1 MWGFVRRV
9 RRGISRSVM
18 YTALSRSAG
27 KWDTPWLVIFS
38 DWLRKWR
45 EIYWP
50 ITKRTNTTSV
60 MFSAY
65 LKGIVFIVVCFTV
78 IALAMGQELHQ
89 LSFLGIVGL
98 MDPPRP
104 GVREAVHTLLN
115 SGVQVKMLT
124 GDARETAVT
133 IGEWFCIAFCESKRH
148 GHSSEIEPAV
158 KVLSN
163 FTYWL
168 C

>member
-1 MWGFVRRV
+1 MVVVVASPPYFLL
-9 RRGISRSVM
+9 S
-18 YTALSRSAG
+18 YTALSRRSWKCNQRQSAG
-27 KWDTPWLVIFS
+27 KLDTPRLVLFS

-45 EIYWP
+45 EIYRP
-50 ITKRTNTTSV
+50 ITERGNTTSV
-60 MFSAY
+60 KFSVD
-65 LKGIVFIVVCFTV
+65 LKGTVFCVVCFTV

-124 GDARETAVT
+124 GDARETAVN
-133 IGEWFCIAFCESKRH
+133 IGE
-148 GHSSEIEPAV
+148 
-158 KVLSN
+158 
-163 FTYWL
+163 
-168 C
+168 

>member
-1 MWGFVRRV
+1 M
-9 RRGISRSVM
+9 
-18 YTALSRSAG
+18 
-27 KWDTPWLVIFS
+27 
-38 DWLRKWR
+38 RKWR

-50 ITKRTNTTSV
+50 VTKRTNTASV

-65 LKGIVFIVVCFTV
+65 LKGIVFILVCFTV

-133 IGEWFCIAFCESKRH
+133 IGE
-148 GHSSEIEPAV
+148 
-158 KVLSN
+158 
-163 FTYWL
+163 
-168 C
+168 

>member
-1 MWGFVRRV
+1 
-9 RRGISRSVM
+9 
-18 YTALSRSAG
+18 
-27 KWDTPWLVIFS
+27 
-38 DWLRKWR
+38 
-45 EIYWP
+45 
-50 ITKRTNTTSV
+50 
-60 MFSAY
+60 MFIAY
-65 LKGIVFIVVCFTV
+65 LKCIVFIVVCLTV

-133 IGEWFCIAFCESKRH
+133 IGE
-148 GHSSEIEPAV
+148 
-158 KVLSN
+158 
-163 FTYWL
+163 
-168 C
+168 

>member
-1 MWGFVRRV
+1 
-9 RRGISRSVM
+9 
-18 YTALSRSAG
+18 
-27 KWDTPWLVIFS
+27 
-38 DWLRKWR
+38 
-45 EIYWP
+45 
-50 ITKRTNTTSV
+50 

-65 LKGIVFIVVCFTV
+65 LEGIVFIVVCFTV

-133 IGEWFCIAFCESKRH
+133 IGE
-148 GHSSEIEPAV
+148 
-158 KVLSN
+158 
-163 FTYWL
+163 
-168 C
+168 